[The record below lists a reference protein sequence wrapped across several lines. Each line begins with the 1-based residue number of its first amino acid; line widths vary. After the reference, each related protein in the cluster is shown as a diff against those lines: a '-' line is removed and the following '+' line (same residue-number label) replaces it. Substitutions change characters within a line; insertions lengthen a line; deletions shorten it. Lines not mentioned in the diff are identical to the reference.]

1 MVLQLGKQIYRMLF
15 LAVLVVLVAL
25 VTLRYTRSRTDQ
37 AHSARDVVA
46 THSVAANHQL
56 DAKHDPNDVA
66 HVPLYH
72 NAPAN
77 PDPSQLSK
85 LLRFMSEKASSPDVP
100 LSSRLQ
106 SLRGSESQSQRPKHT
121 RQRTRDAERNLTEVP
136 AEAVKPVLH
145 RAWSSESVL
154 SDRSPYA
161 TRNVSRQDVG
171 GSDALVLSSC
181 TAQARSDASSVA
193 NVTAD
198 ASNVS
203 DLSPTRTLP
212 DGSFRQQRYH
222 PTNRF
227 DR

>member
-25 VTLRYTRSRTDQ
+25 VTLRHTRSRTDK
-37 AHSARDVVA
+37 AHSARDVDA
-46 THSVAANHQL
+46 TPLIS
-56 DAKHDPNDVA
+56 AKHKLDIKHDSNDVA
-66 HVPLYH
+66 HASLSH
-72 NAPAN
+72 NAPSN
-77 PDPSQLSK
+77 PDPLQLSK
-85 LLRFMSEKASSPDVP
+85 LLRFISQKASSPDVP
-100 LSSRLQ
+100 LSTRLQ
-106 SLRGSESQSQRPKHT
+106 SLRGNDSQSQRPKHT

-171 GSDALVLSSC
+171 GSDAPVLSSC

-193 NVTAD
+193 KITAD

-203 DLSPTRTLP
+203 DLPPAKTLP
-212 DGSFRQQRYH
+212 DESPRQQRYH